1 VDTGYYSVIGTVRSS
16 SAADQIRLTADVPS
30 ETDIDLTL
38 IAKRIISGTVTLPD
52 GEIAPAGGVS
62 VTVTAVSG
70 SDKAT
75 ANVVI
80 PEGLGSA
87 NYTLK
92 VPPKH
97 IGKRI
102 SCQLSNFE
110 QKFICRLHITVCAG
124 L

>member
-1 VDTGYYSVIGTVRSS
+1 VIVPEATTYTLYYQTSNSDYVDTGYYSVIGTVRSS

-80 PEGLGSA
+80 PEGLG
-87 NYTLK
+87 LQII
-92 VPPKH
+92 H
-97 IGKRI
+97 
-102 SCQLSNFE
+102 
-110 QKFICRLHITVCAG
+110 
-124 L
+124 

>member
-1 VDTGYYSVIGTVRSS
+1 LGN
-16 SAADQIRLTADVPS
+16 
-30 ETDIDLTL
+30 
-38 IAKRIISGTVTLPD
+38 VTLPD

-92 VPPKH
+92 VPQAHREKD
-97 IGKRI
+97 I
-102 SCQLSNFE
+102 LSAIKLRT
-110 QKFICRLHITVCAG
+110 KFICRLHITVCAG